1 MSNIGYVAIDD
12 LELEAFEGDCS
23 YEPPSAKPTTT
34 PATTTTPET
43 TTPQPNKGSCNFQE
57 DTCGWEV
64 SAKNAEFFGWN
75 RTNGILLSELNMQ
88 PSTDRSDSDSGTFLI
103 SCDSML
109 SSRIQ
114 RSSFNM
120 RLQTSSNLI
129 KKTY

>member
-64 SAKNAEFFGWN
+64 SAKNAEFFGSDKE
-75 RTNGILLSELNMQ
+75 GELTYKVFSKKANPLVRGM
-88 PSTDRSDSDSGTFLI
+88 TAIRLDI
-103 SCDSML
+103 SM
-109 SSRIQ
+109 I
-114 RSSFNM
+114 
-120 RLQTSSNLI
+120 I
-129 KKTY
+129 IAV

>member
-23 YEPPSAKPTTT
+23 YEPSSAKPTTT

-103 SCDSML
+103 SYDSIL
-109 SSRIQ
+109 SSK
-114 RSSFNM
+114 
-120 RLQTSSNLI
+120 I
-129 KKTY
+129 KYRHI